1 MLLRASLVS
10 IAACILLVGPASASS
25 GDHDP
30 DQDAAPTTT
39 GTPRAIKGKPV
50 HFDRAWLTPF
60 FELGHAQKAV
70 EQFRAEEWAGA
81 ETGFARAVKSLPRKS
96 AERQAASYMN
106 PSECERGHTS
116 RRISGA
122 PNRAS

>member
-10 IAACILLVGPASASS
+10 IAACILLAGRASASS

-30 DQDAAPTTT
+30 DQEAAGPTTS

-60 FELGHAQKAV
+60 FEHGHAQKAV
-70 EQFRAEEWAGA
+70 ERPLFDRRRCDLQRRRFRGRIGGA
-81 ETGFARAVKSLPRKS
+81 LGLGGTCGD
-96 AERQAASYMN
+96 
-106 PSECERGHTS
+106 
-116 RRISGA
+116 
-122 PNRAS
+122 